1 MALVFMMGST
11 ATCSAGTSVI
21 PIAGINGAVASVSW
35 VVDTKEGYSV
45 DELER
50 NDSFQPIAK
59 PIKQWLGFTGVW
71 LRIDISK
78 VDDSI
83 EKEIFLQVKPA
94 FLYELELYQSGLA
107 PQLKGMGLAFNKHSS
122 SIITP
127 TFFISLRQPST
138 RVYVRMSGVSVHI
151 SQLRLFTRDELLITQ
166 QSDGHLNGFFFG
178 AMLLMTLISTI
189 NWVFTREKIYG
200 FYLFF
205 LSSIVILFLLS
216 NGFVSAYLFPE
227 QPLVAIMLLKFCAS
241 CVVSSSIFF
250 SINILNFDEHNP
262 RLANGM
268 RWLGWLVLISNLC
281 IFELSWIPRLIQ
293 LNVGVHL
300 ACSVLF
306 VLFSARQI
314 AINPTINNSVFFSFY
329 LSFMFLDKSTMLLN
343 LWEGPTQFVSWPF
356 ESRKVAHLLQL
367 LPMHFLIVMQ
377 LVKTQR
383 LKSEAE
389 VNTSIAKTEAKN
401 SDLQRNEL
409 NRFLGL
415 LGHEVRTPLAVI
427 NSAVQSLE
435 LQPGAL
441 EPERLKRHIRIR
453 TMVQKID
460 RLLAD
465 TLKRESIESK
475 GWQMQ
480 WGKCTT
486 SDLLDVVLPEFNL
499 ERPTN
504 SFSDSIRLP
513 LQVSEQP
520 GWLHISVKENLSKF
534 ECDLHLLQIATSNLL
549 ENACKYAAPGSTI
562 NLFIEQLTPINRE
575 DNASLCIRVM
585 SLCSNL
591 KEDDLPK
598 IFTKYWRHDS
608 HNHLQ
613 GSGLGLPLVLHI
625 MQLHGGT
632 AEAEILPDSWNC
644 FTLKI
649 PLLKS

>member
-1 MALVFMMGST
+1 
-11 ATCSAGTSVI
+11 
-21 PIAGINGAVASVSW
+21 
-35 VVDTKEGYSV
+35 
-45 DELER
+45 
-50 NDSFQPIAK
+50 
-59 PIKQWLGFTGVW
+59 
-71 LRIDISK
+71 
-78 VDDSI
+78 
-83 EKEIFLQVKPA
+83 
-94 FLYELELYQSGLA
+94 
-107 PQLKGMGLAFNKHSS
+107 
-122 SIITP
+122 
-127 TFFISLRQPST
+127 
-138 RVYVRMSGVSVHI
+138 
-151 SQLRLFTRDELLITQ
+151 
-166 QSDGHLNGFFFG
+166 
-178 AMLLMTLISTI
+178 
-189 NWVFTREKIYG
+189 
-200 FYLFF
+200 
-205 LSSIVILFLLS
+205 
-216 NGFVSAYLFPE
+216 
-227 QPLVAIMLLKFCAS
+227 
-241 CVVSSSIFF
+241 
-250 SINILNFDEHNP
+250 
-262 RLANGM
+262 
-268 RWLGWLVLISNLC
+268 
-281 IFELSWIPRLIQ
+281 
-293 LNVGVHL
+293 
-300 ACSVLF
+300 
-306 VLFSARQI
+306 
-314 AINPTINNSVFFSFY
+314 
-329 LSFMFLDKSTMLLN
+329 
-343 LWEGPTQFVSWPF
+343 
-356 ESRKVAHLLQL
+356 
-367 LPMHFLIVMQ
+367 
-377 LVKTQR
+377 
-383 LKSEAE
+383 
-389 VNTSIAKTEAKN
+389 
-401 SDLQRNEL
+401 
-409 NRFLGL
+409 
-415 LGHEVRTPLAVI
+415 
-427 NSAVQSLE
+427 LE

-534 ECDLHLLQIATSNLL
+534 ECDLHLLQIAISNLL

-613 GSGLGLPLVLHI
+613 GSGLGLHLVLHI